1 MAVSAK
7 WFGKAFLA
15 MLNKEIDWTADTI
28 KVMLC
33 TSSFTPDQ
41 DAMDYQDD
49 ITNEVSGTGYT
60 AGGATLANAS
70 IGYTGAT
77 NVVKL
82 DGDDVTWGSSTITAR
97 YAVIVDTTPGSSST
111 NPVLGYVDFGE
122 DKSSSGG
129 DFTIQW
135 NADGILTITPS

>member
-1 MAVSAK
+1 MAVTAK
-7 WFGKAFLA
+7 WFGLAFLA
-15 MLNKEIDWTADTI
+15 MLNKEIDWEADTI

-41 DAMDYQDD
+41 DTMDYQDD

-82 DGDDVTWGSSTITAR
+82 DADDLTWETATITAR

-135 NADGILTITPS
+135 NADGVFTITPS